1 MSNEEYWYIH
11 EMEEACFGR
20 YIILEQA
27 RYKPYGDIQD
37 IDRDIKTLICFY
49 RRLYYRLIDLLDAK
63 QKRGRLIVR
72 GRKDG

>member
-1 MSNEEYWYIH
+1 MSNEEYWSIH
-11 EMEEACFGR
+11 EMGEACFGR

-37 IDRDIKTLICFY
+37 IDRDIKTLMCFY

-63 QKRGRLIVR
+63 QKRGRLIVG